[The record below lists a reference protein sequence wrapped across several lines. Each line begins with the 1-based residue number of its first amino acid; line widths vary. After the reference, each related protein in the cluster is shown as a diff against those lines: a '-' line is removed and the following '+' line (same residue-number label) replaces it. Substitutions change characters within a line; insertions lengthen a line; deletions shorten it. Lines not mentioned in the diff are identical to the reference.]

1 MKSDVY
7 KKEVGRMF
15 PVESNV
21 DEKNKEV
28 HYYGAD
34 PHKEVEKGKHNVQRI
49 VGMRCLS
56 SSHFL
61 ARFYRTSLELYGEL
75 NLKNEVPQ

>member
-21 DEKNKEV
+21 DEEYKEV

-34 PHKEVEKGKHNVQRI
+34 PHKEVEKGEHNVQRI

-56 SSHFL
+56 SGHFP
-61 ARFYRTSLELYGEL
+61 ARF
-75 NLKNEVPQ
+75 